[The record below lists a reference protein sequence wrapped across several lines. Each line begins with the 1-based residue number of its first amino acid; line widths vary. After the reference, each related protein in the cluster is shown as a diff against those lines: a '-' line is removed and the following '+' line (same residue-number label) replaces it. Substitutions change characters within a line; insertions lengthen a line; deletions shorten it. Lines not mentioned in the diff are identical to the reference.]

1 MEMMQKKIRELMEKG
16 VSISNPET
24 VMIGEEVDV
33 NRISGNGTVIYSGSK
48 IFGKKTLI
56 MDNVRVGYEAPVTIE
71 DCQIGPEVHLNG
83 GFFSQSVFLQQAIL
97 GSGSHIRKG
106 TILEEQASVA
116 HTVGLKQTILFPFVT
131 LGSLIN
137 FCDCFMAGGTSRE
150 NHSEV
155 GSSFIHFNYTPN
167 QDKATPSMMGNVP
180 QGVMLNQN
188 SIFLGGQGGIV
199 GPVRLAF
206 GTLTA
211 AGTIFRKDELK
222 NDRLLLTGFRKD
234 INIPFSRGSVPN
246 SKRIVFNNLLYIA
259 NLTALKYWYCNIRSE
274 FISESF
280 PQELLEGLQ
289 DKLEIN
295 ITERLYRLENFSE
308 KVNQGDSENTRCK
321 ELTQNWPE
329 IEQLIRSYEHTSED
343 QDILS
348 GFQKRVGKGIQESGL
363 DYLRVIQNLK
373 SDDVVIGSR
382 WLQRIVDRLLFQV
395 FDIIPSFG
403 FNKEME

>member
-1 MEMMQKKIRELMEKG
+1 MMQKKIRELMEKG